1 MDYDCDFTFDGLSL
15 FKIDVHRIK
24 HLFITYI
31 HILHVKNYKGLVYSF
46 HTTQVLPLVDVAIHA
61 ERQTAWT
68 SLTSHFSVCFLPFD
82 AAQIG
87 MGETN
92 C

>member
-1 MDYDCDFTFDGLSL
+1 MSL
-15 FKIDVHRIK
+15 FKRVNVNRIK
-24 HLFITYI
+24 DLFINDRPN
-31 HILHVKNYKGLVYSF
+31 VKNYKGLVYSF

-61 ERQTAWT
+61 GRQTAWT

-87 MGETN
+87 TGETN